1 MQNENQIEIIQ
12 GLIPA
17 TQIKLEDSLLPESKK
32 IYEQFQAD
40 TCCGKGIIGLK
51 IYLIIIGAI
60 NLLFVIVSLATLIG
74 KDEYYL
80 AYSASICASS
90 TLSDA
95 LSSFSSFLGINTSTD
110 SFTNFWCNIGSFEN
124 GVLISYLIFIIIYI
138 AFEIFSL
145 LIHKKV
151 INLNINGGIL
161 YYIIVFMNILFFVIF
176 YIYMPLLF
184 FLTVYSI
191 IVTASSPLEIKY
203 QQSNRNHDYDYDYDY
218 DYNSNYSSSSRTYSR
233 NKSLLEEQWDKNK
246 VVPIINIVF
255 IFLTFVFDGVLTK
268 IKKSIILYLSMR
280 FQDQNLDNELIKN
293 TSMYVNG
300 QSYNIQVKVNQIL
313 RLEEVRTKRLYKFK
327 EIKIE
332 GVTDNF
338 IYVRLD
344 NKAITDILS
353 FTDWEYPDLNE
364 IFMKLGE
371 IASLIYGILFVSL
384 PLFKLHLND
393 EPNYV
398 TISTTYNSIPSFGS
412 SDRKITFLS
421 VFTMYGSFEFSVN
434 NTRFSTNV
442 IDLAF
447 ILFFMLKRIY
457 FGGFKRTIMIIICF
471 ILTIIFVLDNIVNLI
486 LSFLMILFS
495 IFSIVSYY
503 NGFKYLKDDM
513 IQTKL
518 FIQLFLNMSIFSMT
532 ISLLIKSIRLS
543 MQINELRKEVDN
555 LNNNKHSEVEEVR
568 AGFKYVGLDLNEH
581 SIEELQIEGHP
592 RYLYYSMNGNTIRIN
607 SININMNLNNNN
619 SSKKNNNSSRNNYT
633 TNNNINHNSS
643 SRKNLNSNVIN
654 VNVNNNDNINTYNQ
668 TDQNTIENLRRE
680 NETLRETNRQLNNEL
695 DNLRS
700 KISSFMNSMN

>member
-1 MQNENQIEIIQ
+1 MNTDQIEVVQ

-32 IYEQFQAD
+32 IYEEFQAD
-40 TCCGKGIIGLK
+40 TCCGKGMIGQK

-95 LSSFSSFLGINTSTD
+95 LSTYSSFLGINTGNTD

-176 YIYMPLLF
+176 YIYMPLIF
-184 FLTVYSI
+184 FLTVYSV
-191 IVTASSPLEIKY
+191 IVTASSPLQIKY
-203 QQSNRNHDYDYDYDY
+203 RQSRNY
-218 DYNSNYSSSSRTYSR
+218 YNYYTRDSSSSRTYNSR
-233 NKSLLEEQWDKNK
+233 TKSLLEEQWDKNK

-255 IFLTFVFDGVLTK
+255 IFLTFIFDGVLTK

-280 FQDQNLDNELIKN
+280 FQDQNLDNELIKD
-293 TSMYVNG
+293 TSMYANG
-300 QSYNIQVKVNQIL
+300 QNYNIQVKVNQIL

-344 NKAITDILS
+344 NKAITDLLS

-364 IFMKLGE
+364 IFLKLGE
-371 IASLIYGILFVSL
+371 IANLIYGILYTSI
-384 PLFKLHLND
+384 PLFKMHLNK
-393 EPNYV
+393 EPNYL
-398 TISTTYNSIPSFGS
+398 TISTNILGS
-412 SDRKITFLS
+412 SIGPSGKKITFLS
-421 VFTMYGSFEFSVN
+421 VFTMYGSFEFSVT
-434 NTRFSTNV
+434 NTRFITNV

-503 NGFKYLKDDM
+503 NGFEYLKDDM

-592 RYLYYSMNGNTIRIN
+592 RYLYYSMNGNTILI
-607 SININMNLNNNN
+607 SPINISVDSNNNN

-643 SRKNLNSNVIN
+643 SRKNLNSH

>member
-40 TCCGKGIIGLK
+40 TCCGKGMIGQK

-60 NLLFVIVSLATLIG
+60 NLLFIIVSLATLIG

-95 LSSFSSFLGINTSTD
+95 LSTYSASLGISTSNTD

-176 YIYMPLLF
+176 YIYMPLIF

-191 IVTASSPLEIKY
+191 IVTASSPLQIKY
-203 QQSNRNHDYDYDYDY
+203 QQSRNY
-218 DYNSNYSSSSRTYSR
+218 YNYYTRDSSSSRTYNSR
-233 NKSLLEEQWDKNK
+233 TKSLLEEQWDKNK

-255 IFLTFVFDGVLTK
+255 IFLTFIFDGVLTK

-280 FQDQNLDNELIKN
+280 FQDQNLDNELIKD
-293 TSMYVNG
+293 TSMYANG
-300 QSYNIQVKVNQIL
+300 QNYNIQVKVNQIL

-344 NKAITDILS
+344 NKAITDLLS

-364 IFMKLGE
+364 IFLKLGE
-371 IASLIYGILFVSL
+371 IANLIYGILYTSI
-384 PLFKLHLND
+384 PLFKMHLNK
-393 EPNYV
+393 EPNYL
-398 TISTTYNSIPSFGS
+398 TISTNTLGS
-412 SDRKITFLS
+412 SIGPSGKKITFLS
-421 VFTMYGSFEFSVN
+421 VFTMYGSFEFSVT
-434 NTRFSTNV
+434 NTRFITNV

-592 RYLYYSMNGNTIRIN
+592 RYLYYSMNGNTIRVIK
-607 SININMNLNNNN
+607 
-619 SSKKNNNSSRNNYT
+619 KKNNST
-633 TNNNINHNSS
+633 
-643 SRKNLNSNVIN
+643 SRKNLNSH
-654 VNVNNNDNINTYNQ
+654 VNVNNNDNINSYNQ

-680 NETLRETNRQLNNEL
+680 NETLRETNQKLNNEL

-700 KISSFMNSMN
+700 KISSFVNSIK